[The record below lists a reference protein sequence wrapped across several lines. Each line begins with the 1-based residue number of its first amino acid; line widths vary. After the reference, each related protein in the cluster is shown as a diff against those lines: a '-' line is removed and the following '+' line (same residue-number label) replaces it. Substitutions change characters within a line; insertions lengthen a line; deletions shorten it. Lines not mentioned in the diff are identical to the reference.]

1 MTSPQRTPNIS
12 KRPRLSLETRSACS
26 PPSIGLGG
34 QPMDLSDATSFNTV
48 SNTYISASE
57 RFSALPPGPFTAL
70 DPLQTAEPETAVE
83 KASLRPQ
90 LMTPLART
98 CHNTPVSAQ
107 LTLPQRINLLYPST
121 GSPSSPLL
129 AEALDKNFALSSA
142 DTSSAPRWPSIRSSC
157 DDRSPFQRKTALACS
172 VPPTRMPYTHPR
184 SLHSI
189 LRNSPLPPSSTL
201 PHSSSPRRQCLRLG
215 EKTAK
220 KVEYDSPLEEEI
232 TTSTYIKSHIDL
244 LAEDGSPLS
253 PSDVLPIVLGIGFS
267 FTRDETQKDGQAA
280 GLFEDVRG
288 KGAGLVAESP
298 IRSNK
303 ESICAN
309 RKRNRREKKRR
320 WVWTIGQDAEDEE
333 YSGGATVALRMPG
346 AVECPGVLVT
356 PSIESSD
363 SLTDVSDQ
371 DESDACSMAY
381 SGDSQR
387 DRPSVLLEATG
398 NETSRRCSNER
409 RKVKCSKRC
418 TNEMHK
424 VMVNK

>member
-1 MTSPQRTPNIS
+1 M
-12 KRPRLSLETRSACS
+12 
-26 PPSIGLGG
+26 
-34 QPMDLSDATSFNTV
+34 
-48 SNTYISASE
+48 SNTYVSAIE

-70 DPLQTAEPETAVE
+70 DPLQTAELETAVE
-83 KASLRPQ
+83 KASLRPR

-98 CHNTPVSAQ
+98 CHDTPVSAQ
-107 LTLPQRINLLYPST
+107 LTLPQQIDLLYPST

-129 AEALDKNFALSSA
+129 AEALDRNFSLSSA

-157 DDRSPFQRKTALACS
+157 DDRTPSQRRTAFACS
-172 VPPTRMPYTHPR
+172 EPLARMPYIHPR

-189 LRNSPLPPSSTL
+189 LRNSPLPPSPAL
-201 PHSSSPRRQCLRLG
+201 PRSSSPRRQCLRLE
-215 EKTAK
+215 EKAAK

-232 TTSTYIKSHIDL
+232 TTSKYTKSHIDL

-253 PSDVLPIVLGIGFS
+253 PSDALSITERPIVLGIGFS
-267 FTRDETQKDGQAA
+267 FAKDETQKDGPAA
-280 GLFEDVRG
+280 GLLEDMRG

-303 ESICAN
+303 EIMCAN
-309 RKRNRREKKRR
+309 RKRTRREKKRR

-333 YSGGATVALRMPG
+333 YSGGATAALGIPG

-363 SLTDVSDQ
+363 SLTDASDQ
-371 DESDACSMAY
+371 DISDSCSMA
-381 SGDSQR
+381 SSEDSQR
-387 DRPSVLLEATG
+387 DRLSVPLEAAG
-398 NETSRRCSNER
+398 NEISRISRITRTTRTTRTTRRCSRER
-409 RKVKCSKRC
+409 RKGTCSKRC

>member
-1 MTSPQRTPNIS
+1 MS
-12 KRPRLSLETRSACS
+12 KRPRLSLETKSACS

-34 QPMDLSDATSFNTV
+34 QPMDLSDATSFNTISNAYV
-48 SNTYISASE
+48 SAIE

-70 DPLQTAEPETAVE
+70 DPLQTAELETAVE
-83 KASLRPQ
+83 EASVRPR

-98 CHNTPVSAQ
+98 CHDTPVSAQ
-107 LTLPQRINLLYPST
+107 LTLPQQIDLLYPST

-129 AEALDKNFALSSA
+129 AEALDRNFALSSA

-157 DDRSPFQRKTALACS
+157 DDRTPSQLRAALACS
-172 VPPTRMPYTHPR
+172 EPPARMPYIHPR

-189 LRNSPLPPSSTL
+189 LRNSPLPPGPAL
-201 PHSSSPRRQCLRLG
+201 PRSSSPRRQCLRLE
-215 EKTAK
+215 EKAAK

-232 TTSTYIKSHIDL
+232 TTYTYTKSHIEL

-253 PSDVLPIVLGIGFS
+253 PSDALPITERPIVLGMGFS
-267 FTRDETQKDGQAA
+267 FAKDDIQKDGQAA
-280 GLFEDVRG
+280 GILEEMKG
-288 KGAGLVAESP
+288 KRAGLAAGSS

-333 YSGGATVALRMPG
+333 YSGGLTVALGIPG
-346 AVECPGVLVT
+346 AVECSGVLVT
-356 PSIESSD
+356 PSVESSD
-363 SLTDVSDQ
+363 SLTDASDQ
-371 DESDACSMAY
+371 DESDACSMAS

-387 DRPSVLLEATG
+387 DRPFVPLEATG
-398 NETSRRCSNER
+398 NETSRTARRCSRER
-409 RKVKCSKRC
+409 GKGKCSKRC